1 MSYTVTDL
9 RSILFDAI
17 AGVKSGSLDLD
28 KAKMINELIRTLVD
42 TARAENDHLKITSDS
57 AFIEA
62 QWRSLENE
70 CRLLRETLLDRFA
83 MAAMTG
89 IVAGYSPVEWLSES
103 ESDLQF
109 ILEGAAKSAFALADE
124 MMKARGR
131 YERY

>member
-1 MSYTVTDL
+1 MKKRPDEPAPALPIGGISF
-9 RSILFDAI
+9 S
-17 AGVKSGSLDLD
+17 
-28 KAKMINELIRTLVD
+28 ND
-42 TARAENDHLKITSDS
+42 TAV
-57 AFIEA
+57 FEA
-62 QWRSLENE
+62 QLRSLENE
-70 CRLLRETLLDRFA
+70 CRNLRETLRDRFA